1 MRMIL
6 LRLIAILPLALAA
19 AGCAE
24 ESAPRA
30 DPAKVERLMARV
42 EAEQALP
49 TGIQSKLQKADRI
62 AGTVA
67 RIAPEKID
75 PDVAVALIAR

>member
-1 MRMIL
+1 MKL
-6 LRLIAILPLALAA
+6 LALLPALPLALAA

-24 ESAPRA
+24 EETPRA
-30 DPAKVERLMARV
+30 DPVKIERVLASL
-42 EAEQALP
+42 EAEQAPPSGLRE
-49 TGIQSKLQKADRI
+49 KLQKADRV

-75 PDVAVALIAR
+75 PDIAVALIAR